1 MGDLFQA
8 LRMFQDGAKELA
20 TGNAIRS
27 AAENVKQINSIQQDE
42 FQKRAM
48 LEEQG
53 KQLALQLGSM
63 GASGSQIQSSV
74 GAIMPQ
80 QLNSPD
86 AFFQQS
92 LTATNP
98 EAAKELASAGM
109 AFQKFLAKAPLTT
122 AQAEQMK
129 LGWAQLFGAQQ
140 QQREALGQQRDLKRQ
155 EQLDKVDEATYR
167 KQNLQTNALRL
178 KQLIDG
184 KDEKGNDVGV
194 GTFEMFGPEGT
205 EMDSLI
211 YQMAVD
217 YAKLVDP
224 TSVAREGEVESAKKY
239 MLPIRSWGGLGYS
252 NKTAQKIIDRY
263 LGSLDDR
270 MRNTQSARLGTRT
283 GIMPLPARD
292 AQIIETENRLKDKIK
307 ANPND
312 PKIDILQRALEA
324 SKKSP
329 RK

>member
-1 MGDLFQA
+1 MALDDLFQA
-8 LRMFQDGAKELA
+8 LRMFQDGAKEYA

-42 FQKRAM
+42 FVKRQQ
-48 LEEQG
+48 LEETG

-63 GASGSQIQSSV
+63 GAPVSQIQSSV

-98 EAAKELASAGM
+98 EAAKDLASAGM

-122 AQAEQMK
+122 AQQEQMK

-140 QQREALGQQRDLKRQ
+140 QQKETLRQQRDLKVQ

-167 KQNLQTNALRL
+167 KQQLQSNALKL
-178 KQLIDG
+178 KGIIQ
-184 KDEKGNDVGV
+184 NA
-194 GTFEMFGPEGT
+194 GTMEVFGSEGT
-205 EMDSLI
+205 EMDSII

-224 TSVAREGEVESAKKY
+224 TSVAREGEVASAQKY
-239 MLPIRSWGGLGYS
+239 MLPVRNWGGLGYS
-252 NKTAQKIIDRY
+252 NKTAQKIIDQY

-270 MRNTQSARLGTRT
+270 MRNTQAAKLGART
-283 GIMPLPARD
+283 GLTPLPAKD
-292 AQIIETENRLKDKIK
+292 AQIIETENRLKDKIR
-307 ANPND
+307 ANPED
-312 PKIDILQRALEA
+312 PRIDVMQRAIEA
-324 SKKSP
+324 AKRSPKK
-329 RK
+329 

>member
-1 MGDLFQA
+1 MAMDDLFQA
-8 LRMFQDGAKELA
+8 LRMFQDGAKEYA

-42 FQKRAM
+42 FVKRQQ
-48 LEEQG
+48 LEETG

-63 GASGSQIQSSV
+63 GAPISQIQSSV

-109 AFQKFLAKAPLTT
+109 SFQKFLAKAPLTT
-122 AQAEQMK
+122 AQQEQMK

-140 QQREALGQQRDLKRQ
+140 QQKETLNQQRDLKVQ

-167 KQNLQTNALRL
+167 KQNLQTNALKL
-178 KQLIDG
+178 KSIIG
-184 KDEKGNDVGV
+184 EH
-194 GTFEMFGPEGT
+194 GTNILAGPEGT
-205 EMDSLI
+205 EMDSLL

-224 TSVAREGEVESAKKY
+224 SSVAREGEVAAAQKY
-239 MLPIRSWGGLGYS
+239 MLPIRDWGGLGYS
-252 NKTAQKIIDRY
+252 NATAQKIIDQY
-263 LGSLDDR
+263 LVSLDDR
-270 MRNTQSARLGTRT
+270 MRNTTAAKLGART
-283 GIMPLPARD
+283 GITPLPARD

-312 PKIDILQRALEA
+312 PKIDALQRALEA
-324 SKKSP
+324 SKRVP